1 LVSMEVVFF
10 FLKIKNIELDFDVLD
25 LPLLLFA
32 AFDFKNLINGG
43 GNFSI
48 LPGLEMGFADSF
60 MMMPLFVCR
69 VTVGG
74 ERKEKI

>member
-1 LVSMEVVFF
+1 MVSMEVVFF
-10 FLKIKNIELDFDVLD
+10 FLRIKNIELDFDLV

-48 LPGLEMGFADSF
+48 LPGLEIGFADSF
-60 MMMPLFVCR
+60 MMPLFVCR